1 MSKYFGFCVASKKSE
16 KTAEQAK
23 IIKSYK
29 WKKTIPSFSFLTN
42 NPLFF
47 FLPPTTYEKYVTTQN
62 LFYSYIVPKAWCR
75 LVLKLSMCSD
85 LIYICC

>member
-47 FLPPTTYEKYVTTQN
+47 FFATHN
-62 LFYSYIVPKAWCR
+62 LWKIRDYSKS
-75 LVLKLSMCSD
+75 VLLIHCSKS
-85 LIYICC
+85 LM